1 MLMSCTS
8 WELLWIGGYVI
19 CLSTGGFRPI
29 FPFME
34 PHLTVAEG
42 TASPSV
48 DSPIDRR
55 AIKQRPANYYSRL
68 TSKPQRPAVSQR
80 SALGKRLR
88 DLADGFAERLGGW
101 PVLSVGA
108 AAAVRRAAELVAL
121 SEQTR
126 RDALCNGGVDPDR
139 LLRLDG
145 AAARAVRA
153 LGLKIEPVPP
163 KTTRGLQRARERWA
177 ADEKAKS
184 ATVKETNPNGR
195 RAED

>member
-1 MLMSCTS
+1 
-8 WELLWIGGYVI
+8 
-19 CLSTGGFRPI
+19 
-29 FPFME
+29 ME
-34 PHLTVAEG
+34 PEN
-42 TASPSV
+42 SPAQL
-48 DSPIDRR
+48 PIDRH

-68 TSKPQRPAVSQR
+68 TSKPQRPVVSKR
-80 SALGKRLR
+80 TALGKRLR

-121 SEQTR
+121 GEQMR
-126 RDALCNGGVDPDR
+126 CAALRNGDVDPDR

-163 KTTRGLQRARERWA
+163 KTTPAGLTFARARWA
-177 ADEKAKS
+177 ADEQARAAKS
-184 ATVKETNPNGR
+184 ADREVTATKDTDLPDAR
-195 RAED
+195 